1 MLACP
6 SPAIQYAVRMSHF
19 QYISLRP
26 AIFRYFLS
34 LSLNLA
40 FNFPKNPLA
49 RFDFLSVDADAV
61 LVDVGLGL
69 TAAGALSGVC
79 GVGLEVVGAELAP
92 TPVVTLGWFCAWV
105 CADLTGLDIGEM
117 SRESGWFCTAYFIAL
132 PVAGV

>member
-6 SPAIQYAVRMSHF
+6 SPDIQYAVRMSPF

-26 AIFRYFLS
+26 ATIFHYFLS

-61 LVDVGLGL
+61 LVDPGLGL
-69 TAAGALSGVC
+69 AAAGALSGVC
-79 GVGLEVVGAELAP
+79 GVGLELVGAELAP
-92 TPVVTLGWFCAWV
+92 TPVVTLGWV
-105 CADLTGLDIGEM
+105 CA
-117 SRESGWFCTAYFIAL
+117 
-132 PVAGV
+132 